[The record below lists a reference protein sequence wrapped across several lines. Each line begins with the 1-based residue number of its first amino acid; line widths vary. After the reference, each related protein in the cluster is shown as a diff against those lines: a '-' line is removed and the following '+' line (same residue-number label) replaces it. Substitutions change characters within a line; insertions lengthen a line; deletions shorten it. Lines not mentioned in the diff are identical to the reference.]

1 MSDAIDGMGVILKL
15 GDGAATEAFVA
26 VAELVD
32 INGPGIKRDS
42 RETTHHQSADKYRT
56 FKPGLRDGGELSF
69 TVNLL
74 PGNATHKD
82 ATGGLLGS
90 INDDEVHNWKL
101 VLPEDADEDNYDWS
115 FAGFLTSFDPKYPK
129 GDNITADLTI
139 KVSGKPTLAVV
150 A

>member
-15 GDGAATEAFVA
+15 GDGATTEVFTA

-56 FKPGLRDGGELSF
+56 YKPGLRDGGEISC

-90 INDDEVHNWKL
+90 INDDEVHNWKM
-101 VLPEDADEDNYDWS
+101 VLPEDADGADYEWS
-115 FAGFLTSFDPKYPK
+115 FAGFLTSFDP
-129 GDNITADLTI
+129 
-139 KVSGKPTLAVV
+139 
-150 A
+150 